1 MSEEITVYRQA
12 LRDIPQTY
20 NSSKEVIW
28 PSLAADAVSTYLN
41 CTLTEDADV
50 ITVDSTKD
58 FPVAGTI
65 QIQDET
71 ITYDRKT
78 GVTFGGAVRG
88 AAQTTAIAHE
98 IEVVVSIA

>member
-1 MSEEITVYRQA
+1 MAIRKLDV
-12 LRDIPQTY
+12 
-20 NSSKEVIW
+20 
-28 PSLAADAVSTYLN
+28 DAVSTCLN

-71 ITYDRKT
+71 ITYDKKT
-78 GVTFGGAVRG
+78 GVTFGGAIRG
-88 AAQTTAIAHE
+88 AADTSAVTHETEVIVTT
-98 IEVVVSIA
+98 S